1 MTKYTKTKRGKKY
14 KEIGDLIDTDPA
26 YVNDTEETYHNVG
39 IKHPVEF
46 SHVKEGHAM
55 ITPFGPHIVYSRM
68 PAKIMDSLNKY
79 IEKKI
84 QKGQTENLDHGP
96 HLVGKV
102 TQEFRIDSKQIN
114 AMAEFFNG
122 VFGAYYQF
130 HLQRRNTNLNPNSTI
145 NVYYNGAWVVRQ
157 FEGEYNPAHIHTE
170 CQLSCVGY
178 LQVPD
183 FSIAE
188 QKEKKKHFPSHGN
201 IELIHEGSGM
211 WHTGSIRIKP
221 AVGDFIV
228 FPSYLMHTVYPFKGE
243 GERRSF
249 SMNISVEEKLGDRTR
264 LPAGSMLTPSGLIA

>member
-1 MTKYTKTKRGKKY
+1 MTKYTKTKTGKKY
-14 KEIGDLIDTDPA
+14 KDVEGTDPA
-26 YVNDTEETYHNVG
+26 YVNDTEETYQNVG
-39 IKHPVEF
+39 VRHPVEF
-46 SHVKEGHAM
+46 SNIEEGHAM
-55 ITPFGPHIVYSRM
+55 LAPFGPHIVYSRM
-68 PAKIMDSLNKY
+68 PAEIMDSLNKY

-102 TQEFRIDSKQIN
+102 TQEFRIDNKQIN
-114 AMAEFFNG
+114 AMAKFFNS

-130 HLQRRNTNLNPNSTI
+130 NLHRRNQNLHPDSEI

-157 FEGEYNPAHIHTE
+157 FEGEYNPAHTHTD

-201 IELIHEGSGM
+201 IELIHEGSNM

-249 SMNISVEEKLGDRTR
+249 SMNISIEERLADKSR
-264 LPAGSMLTPSGLIA
+264 LPQGSIITKSGKLT